1 MSAALLS
8 CLAVAVCGAPS
19 SRPSA
24 SAALFRAELRC
35 PAYSEAL
42 SILARLPFISSSP
55 DVALPRQ
62 SLRWALDRQP
72 TRGLLDDDS
81 CLLRGVVDSIHDHI
95 LRSMGMAHPSS
106 SLVAPQEQPSL
117 LAAVRYVA
125 SFYLGGRSSSLTDTR
140 DSYASL
146 LIRAARALLP
156 VSARCHALMS
166 PSVRSVSG
174 KLNVAFV
181 AALAESSLW
190 PDTSLFDCMCTG
202 FPIVGFCPDSHVPSY
217 RPVDRPV
224 DPPDI
229 LSLDNAAWNAAL
241 LRRCEAA
248 FSSGTLLHP
257 QPLWDKT
264 MEEVFKRVTEGPFTL
279 DQLDA
284 RFGPGL
290 WRAMPRFIVDQ
301 EGSCGVL
308 KLRCCDDAAAS
319 LHNECTSLGETI
331 TCDSADFPARVA
343 AAFADILGLDGDWDM
358 RGGTDDIEMAYRQ
371 CACRTPGFT
380 AVSVVDPSTG
390 RAHFFILPGMN
401 FGLKA
406 AVNQFNRV
414 PEFVVWVCRARLGV
428 CTTHYFDD
436 YCVCEPS
443 FARSSGQELLGLV
456 HRLIGMPL
464 SDEKHVPMAISFN
477 FLGVVSSFS
486 SFLSSRVVIMRPKP
500 GRLEAA
506 LRTIAAVLAAGF
518 ITYAQASSLR
528 GKFQF
533 LLYTVGQ
540 GSRAG
545 RAVLWA
551 LGLVRRGRRGIPIPA
566 PLLSS
571 LHFLAAVLRFL
582 PPRSISLRSIAQA
595 ASRLPVVVWSDA
607 MWERGSRRG
616 GIGFVV
622 WFPPGHPMASP
633 LSGRFVYSTR
643 TGITFDDLPFLTRR
657 ESMIG
662 QLELLGAVAPYF
674 SLPAEAFEGCDVIHY
689 IDNTSA
695 LYGLA
700 KGYSSIPDSAAIIR
714 AFHVANI
721 SLVANVWFNYVATKA
736 NVADLPSRGALAE
749 MARALRSFL
758 PSFSLRDDV
767 VELVLPPHPSRPSWA
782 EVVAHL
788 PDHRP
793 SVGLGSSARHSSRAG
808 GKRRR
813 F

>member
-264 MEEVFKRVTEGPFTL
+264 MEEVFKRVTEG
-279 DQLDA
+279 
-284 RFGPGL
+284 
-290 WRAMPRFIVDQ
+290 
-301 EGSCGVL
+301 C
-308 KLRCCDDAAAS
+308 
-319 LHNECTSLGETI
+319 
-331 TCDSADFPARVA
+331 
-343 AAFADILGLDGDWDM
+343 
-358 RGGTDDIEMAYRQ
+358 
-371 CACRTPGFT
+371 
-380 AVSVVDPSTG
+380 
-390 RAHFFILPGMN
+390 
-401 FGLKA
+401 
-406 AVNQFNRV
+406 
-414 PEFVVWVCRARLGV
+414 
-428 CTTHYFDD
+428 
-436 YCVCEPS
+436 
-443 FARSSGQELLGLV
+443 
-456 HRLIGMPL
+456 
-464 SDEKHVPMAISFN
+464 
-477 FLGVVSSFS
+477 GVVSS
-486 SFLSSRVVIMRPKP
+486 
-500 GRLEAA
+500 
-506 LRTIAAVLAAGF
+506 
-518 ITYAQASSLR
+518 
-528 GKFQF
+528 
-533 LLYTVGQ
+533 LLV
-540 GSRAG
+540 
-545 RAVLWA
+545 
-551 LGLVRRGRRGIPIPA
+551 
-566 PLLSS
+566 
-571 LHFLAAVLRFL
+571 
-582 PPRSISLRSIAQA
+582 
-595 ASRLPVVVWSDA
+595 
-607 MWERGSRRG
+607 
-616 GIGFVV
+616 
-622 WFPPGHPMASP
+622 
-633 LSGRFVYSTR
+633 
-643 TGITFDDLPFLTRR
+643 
-657 ESMIG
+657 
-662 QLELLGAVAPYF
+662 
-674 SLPAEAFEGCDVIHY
+674 
-689 IDNTSA
+689 
-695 LYGLA
+695 
-700 KGYSSIPDSAAIIR
+700 
-714 AFHVANI
+714 
-721 SLVANVWFNYVATKA
+721 
-736 NVADLPSRGALAE
+736 
-749 MARALRSFL
+749 SFL
-758 PSFSLRDDV
+758 P
-767 VELVLPPHPSRPSWA
+767 
-782 EVVAHL
+782 
-788 PDHRP
+788 
-793 SVGLGSSARHSSRAG
+793 
-808 GKRRR
+808 
-813 F
+813 